1 MTAMRL
7 LFGLLILA
15 WLSPAWAQTVSD
27 TAATKHVEVRLI
39 AEGPV
44 PANGGKITIALVQKI
59 IPGWHTYWRNAGD
72 SGEPT
77 KIDWKLP
84 DGFAA
89 KDIQWP
95 VPERIPIGPLANFG
109 FKDEVW
115 LLTEI
120 ETPKGLA
127 PGSMTTIEA
136 DVTWLVCEEI
146 CIPEDAK
153 LRLEIDVENA
163 PSPAA
168 QWRDA
173 FAKARGALPETP
185 AIPASF
191 AVQDGH
197 LGLAVILPEAL
208 RNVPAH
214 FFPDTPGFIKNAADQ
229 ARSAKGDAAVF
240 HIPGGSKVRIAEEA
254 AKIEAVSG
262 ILVFDDVA
270 GQRRAIAVSASRGEV
285 PAAQPVVQAAPAV
298 TSSTALPTPPV
309 THDQLSFGGAIL
321 FALLGGLILNLMPCV
336 FPVLSMKAMALVRN
350 GEVSR
355 AHALA
360 DGFAYL
366 GGVLITFCALAAAV
380 IVLRNAGEAV
390 GWGFQL
396 QSPFVVAIL
405 AYVLFAVG
413 LNLSG
418 VFQVGGGL
426 MGLGSSLQGGGNSL
440 SGSFMTGI
448 LAVVVAAPCTVPFMG
463 AAVGYALTQSSAL
476 TFLIFIALGFGLA
489 LPWLVISAVPA
500 LTAFIPRGGAWTNRI
515 KEFLAFPMY
524 ASVAWLIWVLSQQ
537 TDSTG
542 LFRVMLGLVAVAFA
556 AWALGRSQ
564 TSTGPAVVSTLA
576 VALGIGASL
585 ALIGAPP
592 LPPPRAAA
600 SAPPQAYQGP
610 AYEPYTQARLEA
622 LLAEGKP
629 VFVNLT
635 AAWCITCLFNEQ
647 VALDT
652 ADAKAAFAA
661 SGTVYLKG
669 DWTNRDP
676 AITALLRAHGRDGVP
691 LYLHFPA
698 GQKEPVILPQLLT
711 PAVVSAAIGLEK
723 PNP

>member
-1 MTAMRL
+1 MAVFRVLIGAL
-7 LFGLLILA
+7 LLA
-15 WLSPAWAQTVSD
+15 LCAPAWGQTASD

-44 PANGGKITIALVQKI
+44 PADGGTVTIALAQKI

-84 DGFAA
+84 EGFAA
-89 KDIQWP
+89 RDIQWP
-95 VPERIPIGPLANFG
+95 TPKRIPIGPLANFG
-109 FKDEVW
+109 YENEVW
-115 LLTEI
+115 LLTDI
-120 ETPKGLA
+120 ATPKGLT

-146 CIPEDAK
+146 CIPQDAK
-153 LRLEIDVENA
+153 LRLEIDVEKSPA
-163 PSPAA
+163 PAA

-173 FAKARGALPETP
+173 FARARAALPESP
-185 AIPASF
+185 AIA
-191 AVQDGH
+191 ATYEIQDGK
-197 LGLAVILPEAL
+197 LGLSIALPEKLRQAKAL
-208 RNVPAH
+208 FLPE
-214 FFPDTPGFIKNAADQ
+214 TPGFIKNAADQ
-229 ARSAKGDAAVF
+229 APSVDGSALVL

-254 AKIEAVSG
+254 AKIEAISG
-262 ILVFDDVA
+262 VLIFDDV
-270 GQRRAIAVSASRGEV
+270 GGERRAITVNASRGEV
-285 PAAQPVVQAAPAV
+285 PEAK
-298 TSSTALPTPPV
+298 PV
-309 THDQLSFGGAIL
+309 TEITPAGASGPLPVAAANPDNLSFGGAIL

-350 GEVSR
+350 GEVTR
-355 AHALA
+355 REAIA
-360 DGFAYL
+360 DGLAYL
-366 GGVLITFCALAAAV
+366 GGVLVTFCALAAAV
-380 IVLRNAGEAV
+380 IVLRQAGEAV

-426 MGLGSSLQGGGNSL
+426 MGFGSSLQSQGNTL

-489 LPWLVISAVPA
+489 LPWLVISAVPGM
-500 LTAFIPRGGAWTNRI
+500 TAFIPRGGAWTERI

-524 ASVAWLIWVLSQQ
+524 ASVAWLVWVLSQQ

-542 LFRVMLGLVAVAFA
+542 LFRVLLGLVAIAFA
-556 AWALGRSQ
+556 AWAVGRMQ
-564 TSTGPAVVSTLA
+564 ASTGRAILGSLAAILA
-576 VALGIGASL
+576 VGASL
-585 ALIGAPP
+585 ALIAAPS
-592 LPPPRAAA
+592 LPPPRLAAG
-600 SAPPQAYQGP
+600 APSQGYKGP
-610 AYEPYTQARLEA
+610 AYEPYSPERLQA

-652 ADAKAAFAA
+652 EQAKADFAA

-698 GQKEPVILPQLLT
+698 GQKDPVVLPQVLT
-711 PAVVSAAIGLEK
+711 PAIISEAISLESK
-723 PNP
+723 SP

>member
-1 MTAMRL
+1 MAAIRVFLVALLAM
-7 LFGLLILA
+7 
-15 WLSPAWAQTVSD
+15 WLSPVRAQTVSD

-39 AEGPV
+39 AESPV
-44 PANGGKITIALVQKI
+44 PAGGGTVTVALVQKI

-84 DGFAA
+84 QGFAA
-89 KDIQWP
+89 KEIQWP
-95 VPERIPIGPLANFG
+95 TPERIPIGPLANFG

-115 LLTEI
+115 LLSEI
-120 ETPKGLA
+120 VVPKGLS

-136 DVTWLVCEEI
+136 DVSWLVCEEI

-153 LRLEIDVENA
+153 LRLEIDVEQTSA
-163 PSPAA
+163 PAG
-168 QWRDA
+168 QWREA
-173 FAKARGALPETP
+173 FAKARAAMPETP
-185 AIPASF
+185 ALA
-191 AVQDGH
+191 AAYEVQDGK
-197 LGLAVILPEAL
+197 LGVSITLPEKLRGAKAL
-208 RNVPAH
+208 
-214 FFPDTPGFIKNAADQ
+214 FLPDTPGFIKNAADQ
-229 ARSAKGDAAVF
+229 SLSSDGQAMVL
-240 HIPGGSKVRIAEEA
+240 HIPGGSKVRIPEEA
-254 AKIEAVSG
+254 AKIATISG
-262 ILVFDDVA
+262 VLIFDDVG
-270 GQRRAIAVSASRGEV
+270 GQRRAITIEAVRGDV
-285 PAAQPVVQAAPAV
+285 PDAKPAAEIAPPAGAA
-298 TSSTALPTPPV
+298 ALPQTAMNP
-309 THDQLSFGGAIL
+309 DNLSFGGAIL

-355 AHALA
+355 GEAIA
-360 DGFAYL
+360 DGLAYL
-366 GGVLITFCALAAAV
+366 GGVLVTFCALAAAV
-380 IVLRNAGEAV
+380 IVLRQAGEAV

-396 QSPFVVAIL
+396 QSPFVVAVL

-426 MGLGSSLQGGGNSL
+426 MGLGSSLQDQSNSL
-440 SGSFMTGI
+440 SGSFMTGV

-463 AAVGYALTQSSAL
+463 AAVGYALTQSSVL

-489 LPWLVISAVPA
+489 LPWLVISFVPG
-500 LTAFIPRGGAWTNRI
+500 LTSFIPRGGAWTERI

-542 LFRVMLGLVAVAFA
+542 LFRVLLGLVAVAFA
-556 AWALGRSQ
+556 AWAAGRAQ
-564 TSTGPAVVSTLA
+564 ASTGRAIVASLAAVLA
-576 VALGIGASL
+576 VGASL
-585 ALIGAPP
+585 ALIAGPG
-592 LPPPRAAA
+592 LPPPRMAHAAP
-600 SAPPQAYQGP
+600 SEAYKGP
-610 AYEPYTQARLEA
+610 RYEPYTPERLQA

-652 ADAKAAFAA
+652 AQAKNDFEA

-691 LYLHFPA
+691 LYLHFAA
-698 GQKEPVILPQLLT
+698 GKKEPTVLPQVLT
-711 PAVVSAAIGLEK
+711 SAIISEAIRTGHV
-723 PNP
+723 N

>member
-1 MTAMRL
+1 MTALRL
-7 LFGLLILA
+7 WVTVILA
-15 WLSPAWAQTVSD
+15 VWFVPAMAQTVSD

-44 PANGGKITIALVQKI
+44 PADGGPVTVALVQKI

-77 KIDWKLP
+77 KIEWKLP
-84 DGFAA
+84 QGFSA

-120 ETPKGLA
+120 QTPKGLT

-136 DVTWLVCEEI
+136 DVAWLVCEEI

-153 LRLEIDVENA
+153 LRLEIDVEKA
-163 PSPAA
+163 PTPNA
-168 QWRDA
+168 QWREA
-173 FAKARGALPETP
+173 FARARAAQPETP
-185 AIPASF
+185 AIPAVY
-191 AVQDGH
+191 AIQDGK
-197 LGLAVILPEAL
+197 LGLSIALPEAL
-208 RNVPAH
+208 RQSKAQ
-214 FFPDTPGFIKNAADQ
+214 FFPDVPGFIKNAADQ
-229 ARSAKGDAAVF
+229 APSDRDGALVL

-254 AKIEAVSG
+254 AKIETISG
-262 ILVFDDVA
+262 VLVFDGVG
-270 GQRRAIAVSASRGEV
+270 GQRRAVTVTASRGAVPE
-285 PAAQPVVQAAPAV
+285 PAALTEAAPSAGA
-298 TSSTALPTPPV
+298 TALTQAPV
-309 THDQLSFGGAIL
+309 NPDGLSFGGALL

-350 GEVSR
+350 GDVTR
-355 AHALA
+355 GQAIA
-360 DGFAYL
+360 DGMAYL
-366 GGVLITFCALAAAV
+366 GGVLVTFCALAAAV

-418 VFQVGGGL
+418 VFHAGGSL
-426 MGLGSSLQGGGNSL
+426 MGLGSSLQSSHGNSL
-440 SGSFMTGI
+440 SGSFMTGV

-463 AAVGYALTQSSAL
+463 AAVGYALTQSSVL

-489 LPWLVISAVPA
+489 LPWLVISFVPG
-500 LTAFIPRGGAWTNRI
+500 LTAFIPRGGEWTNRI

-524 ASVAWLIWVLSQQ
+524 ASVAWLVWVLSQQ
-537 TDSTG
+537 TDSGG
-542 LFRVMLGLVAVAFA
+542 LFRVLLGLVAIAFA
-556 AWALGRSQ
+556 AWALGRAQ
-564 TSTGPAVVSTLA
+564 AAQGVALVSTGAAIAAV
-576 VALGIGASL
+576 LGSI
-585 ALIGAPP
+585 ALISAPA
-592 LPPPRAAA
+592 LPPPRLAAA
-600 SAPPQAYQGP
+600 SASEAYKGPP
-610 AYEPYTQARLEA
+610 YEPYTPQRLQA

-652 ADAKAAFAA
+652 EAAKADFAA
-661 SGTVYLKG
+661 TGTVYLKG

-698 GQKEPVILPQLLT
+698 GKSEPAVLPQVLT
-711 PAVVSAAIGLEK
+711 PAIISSAIRFKNGS
-723 PNP
+723 P